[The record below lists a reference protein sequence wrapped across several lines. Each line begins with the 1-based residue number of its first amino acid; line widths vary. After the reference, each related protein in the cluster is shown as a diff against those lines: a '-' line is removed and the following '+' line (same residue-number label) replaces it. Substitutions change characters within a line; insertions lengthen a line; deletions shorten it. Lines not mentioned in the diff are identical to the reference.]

1 MQENELERLVRD
13 VVAET
18 IAQLEREGRLKNNEK
33 SNCERTES
41 LLRHFEELKKS
52 NNARAAHAAFVVRN
66 TMEAL
71 KKEPYAGVLKA
82 FYMDGKTNAQ
92 CAAAESCDE
101 RTARRKRKKMVEAI
115 AQELQAAG
123 LLRERW
129 PWE

>member
-18 IAQLEREGRLKNNEK
+18 IAQLEREDRLKNNEK
-33 SNCERTES
+33 SNYERTES
-41 LLRHFEELKKS
+41 LLRHFGELKKS

-92 CAAAESCDE
+92 CAADESCDE